1 MTDYKKPEEEEEN
14 NDLFEHYNFEADAG
28 QTLLRIDKFLL
39 GRIENT
45 SRNKIQ
51 NVILAGNVLV
61 NDKVVKANYKV
72 RPMDKISL
80 VMPYPPRETE
90 VLPENIPLEIVY
102 EDDDVLV
109 INKPAGLVVHPG
121 YANYTGT
128 LVNALV
134 YHFGNLPSSSELAY
148 RPGLVH
154 RLDKNTSGIMVVA
167 KTEIALSSLAKQ
179 FFDRTISR
187 KYFAMVWGRPKLD
200 EGIIEGNVGR
210 SHKNRKI
217 MDVFAPDTGIGKHAI
232 THYKIEK
239 PLGYVS
245 IVECKLET
253 GRTHQIRVHMK
264 HLGHPLFNDD
274 SYGGDKILKGLPTA
288 NYKRFVQNCFALI
301 PGQALHA
308 KTLEFSHP
316 KTGERMKFNSE
327 LPQGYLD
334 IIDKFER
341 AEQTT

>member
-1 MTDYKKPEEEEEN
+1 MEDKDNVEELEQ
-14 NDLFEHYNFEADAG
+14 NDLFEHYNFAADAG

-39 GRIENT
+39 ARIEST

-51 NVILAGNVLV
+51 NVITAGNVLV
-61 NDKVVKANYKV
+61 NDKVVKANYRV
-72 RPMDKISL
+72 RPFDKISL

-154 RLDKNTSGIMVVA
+154 RLDKNTSGIMVIA

-187 KYFAMVWGRPKLD
+187 KYHALVWGRPKLED
-200 EGIIEGNVGR
+200 GIIEGNVGR

-217 MDVFAPDTGIGKHAI
+217 MDVFLPDSGIGKHAI
-232 THYKIEK
+232 THYKMEK

-245 IVECKLET
+245 VVECKLET

-264 HLGHPLFNDD
+264 HLGHPLFNDE

-308 KTLEFSHP
+308 KTLEFTHP
-316 KTGERMKFNSE
+316 KTAERMKFTSE

-341 AEQTT
+341 AELTT